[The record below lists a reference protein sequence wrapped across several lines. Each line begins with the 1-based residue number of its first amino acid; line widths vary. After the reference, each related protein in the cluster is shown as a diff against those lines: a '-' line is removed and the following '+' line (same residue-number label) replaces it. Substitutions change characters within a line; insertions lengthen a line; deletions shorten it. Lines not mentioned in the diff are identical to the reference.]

1 MASKSNTVEEEE
13 EEELTLPTDE
23 YEALISTTDVELLK
37 RAWRNEKS
45 APEILRFE
53 SDLINR
59 VTEQIQL
66 MEETVEENSTDDADP
81 LSLSLYQMDLDRT
94 LFLLRSYLRV
104 RIQKI
109 EKYMFHIRKTEE
121 LWTRLSKEEKKFT
134 RGKGYLLQ
142 FSVAPP
148 KMCFQ
153 CKHKIMLVVVLSLFF
168 LCCRCTDD
176 LKKHVEENVL
186 SRLPENYQSVLKQSV
201 ISEEDDM
208 VPEPQLDT
216 FVLCRSKEY
225 LTGIQLED
233 GPVDDRSKL
242 FEMEPG
248 VLYFICYKSIK
259 ALVESG
265 KIDLL

>member
-1 MASKSNTVEEEE
+1 MASSSGNEGDSME
-13 EEELTLPTDE
+13 D

-37 RAWRNEKS
+37 RAWRNEKA
-45 APEILRFE
+45 APEVLRFE
-53 SDLINR
+53 FQLISR
-59 VTEQIQL
+59 LREQIEL
-66 MEETVEENSTDDADP
+66 MEETIQDKSTAATDP

-94 LFLLRSYLRV
+94 LFLLRSYLRI

-109 EKYMFHIRKTEE
+109 EKYMFHIRKTNE
-121 LWTRLSKEEKKFT
+121 LWNRLSKDEKEFTNACIEDLKQHLEE
-134 RGKGYLLQ
+134 
-142 FSVAPP
+142 S
-148 KMCFQ
+148 
-153 CKHKIMLVVVLSLFF
+153 VLS
-168 LCCRCTDD
+168 
-176 LKKHVEENVL
+176 K
-186 SRLPENYQSVLKQSV
+186 LPENYQSVLKQSV
-201 ISEEDDM
+201 TSGEDDM

-248 VLYFICYKSIK
+248 VLHFICYKSIK

>member
-1 MASKSNTVEEEE
+1 MASKSNAVE

-121 LWTRLSKEEKKFT
+121 LWSRLSKEEKKFT

-142 FSVAPP
+142 
-148 KMCFQ
+148 
-153 CKHKIMLVVVLSLFF
+153 
-168 LCCRCTDD
+168 CTDD

-233 GPVDDRSKL
+233 GPVDDRQFPYSCINL
-242 FEMEPG
+242 F
-248 VLYFICYKSIK
+248 LSSQK
-259 ALVESG
+259 
-265 KIDLL
+265 

>member
-1 MASKSNTVEEEE
+1 MK
-13 EEELTLPTDE
+13 P
-23 YEALISTTDVELLK
+23 LISTTDVELLK

-121 LWTRLSKEEKKFT
+121 LWNRLSKEEKKFT
-134 RGKGYLLQ
+134 RGKDYLLQ
-142 FSVAPP
+142 
-148 KMCFQ
+148 
-153 CKHKIMLVVVLSLFF
+153 
-168 LCCRCTDD
+168 CTDD
-176 LKKHVEENVL
+176 QKKHVEEN
-186 SRLPENYQSVLKQSV
+186 QSV

-208 VPEPQLDT
+208 EVKSISLA
-216 FVLCRSKEY
+216 FSLKMG
-225 LTGIQLED
+225 L
-233 GPVDDRSKL
+233 SKL

>member
-1 MASKSNTVEEEE
+1 MASNTAEEE
-13 EEELTLPTDE
+13 EEELTVPPTTTED
-23 YEALISTTDVELLK
+23 YEALFSTTDVELLK
-37 RAWRNEKS
+37 RAWRNEKA
-45 APEILRFE
+45 APEILRFQ

-66 MEETVEENSTDDADP
+66 MEETVEEKSADNADP

-109 EKYMFHIRKTEE
+109 EK
-121 LWTRLSKEEKKFT
+121 
-134 RGKGYLLQ
+134 
-142 FSVAPP
+142 
-148 KMCFQ
+148 
-153 CKHKIMLVVVLSLFF
+153 
-168 LCCRCTDD
+168 CTGD
-176 LKKHVEENVL
+176 LKKHLEENVL
-186 SRLPENYQSVLKQSV
+186 SQLPENYQSILRQSV

-233 GPVDDRSKL
+233 GPVDDRQFPYS
-242 FEMEPG
+242 
-248 VLYFICYKSIK
+248 C
-259 ALVESG
+259 
-265 KIDLL
+265 IDLVVELDPRLSKKMKSGLTRVDVFLVQVFVNCHYPLM